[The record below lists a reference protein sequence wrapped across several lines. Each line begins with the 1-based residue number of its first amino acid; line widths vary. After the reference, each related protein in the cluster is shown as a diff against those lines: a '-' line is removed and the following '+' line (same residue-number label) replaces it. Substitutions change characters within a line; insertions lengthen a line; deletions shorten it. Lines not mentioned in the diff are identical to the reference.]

1 MSDPRDDYSED
12 LADARLR
19 HLVSRTGVAVMELA
33 VLFSAFDAVTDFAL
47 LEGDGVPA
55 EELAGIPDPDE
66 LFEREEE
73 MTTAEGVAILRGFL
87 DMSAEGEAR
96 LWRLLNLSAD
106 DSD

>member
-12 LADARLR
+12 LAAARLR
-19 HLVSRTGVAVMELA
+19 HLVSRTGMAVMELA

-55 EELAGIPDPDE
+55 EELPGIPDPDE
-66 LFEREEE
+66 LFAKGEE

-87 DMSAEGEAR
+87 DMSTEGEAR
-96 LWRLLNLSAD
+96 LWRLLNLTVD
-106 DSD
+106 GSD